1 MSVTETNHL
10 RASVEA
16 ELTEARTWQSTR
28 SNILLIRDVARSR
41 SDGASIKGEKIRLS
55 GRPGHHAN
63 LGRVE

>member
-1 MSVTETNHL
+1 MSLTETNHL
-10 RASVEA
+10 RASVQA

-41 SDGASIKGEKIRLS
+41 SDGASIKGKEDLAVWS
-55 GRPGHHAN
+55 GHHAN